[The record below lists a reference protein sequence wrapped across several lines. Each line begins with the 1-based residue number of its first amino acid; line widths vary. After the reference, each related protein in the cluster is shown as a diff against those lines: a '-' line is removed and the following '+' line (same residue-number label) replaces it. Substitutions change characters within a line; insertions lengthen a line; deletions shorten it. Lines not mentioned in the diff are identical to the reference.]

1 MSQDHRSHLLHL
13 SSEKERLLKQSRT
26 KMSNR
31 EPTPYGLKSLLECMS
46 RAVLLKQPD
55 DIPGFLSKFMEE
67 MIQFR
72 GGDEARDIKE
82 VAFDYG
88 EQWGKF

>member
-1 MSQDHRSHLLHL
+1 
-13 SSEKERLLKQSRT
+13 
-26 KMSNR
+26 MSNR